1 MKGNSMA
8 ITMRFAGDNQV
19 CRVPRSRADDL
30 EQTRELFLDYLLP
43 VKKPLYNFVRKALN
57 FSAEADDV
65 FQEAL
70 LKGFRYFYSFD
81 RHQNFK
87 TWIFTIAHN
96 LIKDAFMDR
105 LQNTVVSL
113 EEAGEVAAAVGA
125 ISEDVREIYTVA
137 QQLPL
142 RHREVF
148 FLYYYNEFRVSEIGE
163 IVGLSRAN
171 VKFILHQARRT
182 IKKVMEVTG

>member
-1 MKGNSMA
+1 
-8 ITMRFAGDNQV
+8 MRFAQDNQIRQLP
-19 CRVPRSRADDL
+19 CCQGKSL

-43 VKKPLYNFVRKALN
+43 IRKPLYNFVRKALN

-81 RHQNFK
+81 QRQNFK

-96 LIKDAFMDR
+96 LIKDTFMAQP
-105 LQNTVVSL
+105 QNPVVSL
-113 EEAGEVAAAVGA
+113 EEAGEVAAVVGA
-125 ISEDVREIYTVA
+125 ITEDVREIYTVA

-148 FLYYYNEFRVSEIGE
+148 FLYYYNEFKISEIVE

-171 VKFILHQARRT
+171 VKFILYQARKT
-182 IKKVMEVTG
+182 IKKVMEVTV

>member
-1 MKGNSMA
+1 MKGNSVA
-8 ITMRFAGDNQV
+8 ITMRFAQDNQV
-19 CRVPRSRADDL
+19 RQLPCSQGKSL

-81 RHQNFK
+81 QRQNFK
-87 TWIFTIAHN
+87 AWIFTIAHN
-96 LIKDAFMDR
+96 LIKDTFMAR
-105 LQNTVVSL
+105 PQNPVLSL
-113 EEAGEVAAAVGA
+113 EEAGEVAAVVGA
-125 ISEDVREIYTVA
+125 IAEDVREIYTVA

-148 FLYYYNEFRVSEIGE
+148 FLYYYNEFKISEIVE

-171 VKFILHQARRT
+171 VKFILHQARQT
-182 IKKVMEVTG
+182 IKKVMEVTV